1 MSDAVGAVRA
11 VGAEE
16 GGQGEQALDVAKEGG
31 EAEGGEQGQ
40 EGGGVV
46 GAEGDDGEGGAAI
59 DPLQL
64 VEPVYKRNRYRKCNN
79 ICIFCI
85 NCYHILGIFLNL
97 LPPTARRSGR
107 LPRSRP
113 LSTILSRR
121 GRAGARTSILTRG
134 LPTRTRRTKP
144 SQSQSL
150 ALTPKG
156 RRSACCST
164 SSDCTRPAPSLSR
177 FKCSFTFSEK

>member
-1 MSDAVGAVRA
+1 MSDAVGA

-31 EAEGGEQGQ
+31 EAKGGEQGQ

-46 GAEGDDGEGGAAI
+46 GAEGGDGEGGAAI

-64 VEPVYKRNRYRKCNN
+64 VEPVYKRNRNRKCNN

-113 LSTILSRR
+113 LSTILS
-121 GRAGARTSILTRG
+121 LNV
-134 LPTRTRRTKP
+134 LF
-144 SQSQSL
+144 
-150 ALTPKG
+150 
-156 RRSACCST
+156 C
-164 SSDCTRPAPSLSR
+164 
-177 FKCSFTFSEK
+177 